1 VVAPAVTCASVDRA
15 APSNVPMVHLNVEV
29 FVELCLL
36 SAYDSVAFGSFFSCL
51 RNVSLGLAHTDEH
64 HLVSF
69 TDSLDNQQG
78 SQVLQRNVAI
88 LEELLPEVEPGTP
101 LGATAEQADPLP
113 DDHVDEGLQILPARP
128 EGFTGVVARQCA
140 S

>member
-1 VVAPAVTCASVDRA
+1 MAPLVSPGHDQEGSESCVRTQAVPFAHDRPVLRSNVVAPAVTCASVDRA

-69 TDSLDNQQG
+69 TDSLDNQ
-78 SQVLQRNVAI
+78 
-88 LEELLPEVEPGTP
+88 
-101 LGATAEQADPLP
+101 
-113 DDHVDEGLQILPARP
+113 
-128 EGFTGVVARQCA
+128 
-140 S
+140 